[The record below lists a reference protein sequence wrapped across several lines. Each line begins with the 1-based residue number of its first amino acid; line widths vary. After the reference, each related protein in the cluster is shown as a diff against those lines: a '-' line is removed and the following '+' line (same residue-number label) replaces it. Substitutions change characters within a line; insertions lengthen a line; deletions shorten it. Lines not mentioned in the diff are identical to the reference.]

1 MIGLFGPHKNL
12 VSDGK
17 EKILLNEKKESSGP
31 GSVNVLDPAVEDLL
45 TKLEMMHLRP
55 IFAEQELTMDDLAE
69 LDRDDLRG
77 MGVKKVRDQ
86 IKIVKWIQEQQ
97 QQQQQLQQQ
106 QQQQQMADD
115 IKLRWSSDDFYPS
128 DEEISTAVSLGMISL
143 K

>member
-1 MIGLFGPHKNL
+1 MDQKLPSDDDDHDDRIEDTDHASSRLAGFG
-12 VSDGK
+12 
-17 EKILLNEKKESSGP
+17 
-31 GSVNVLDPAVEDLL
+31 NVLDPGVEDLL
-45 TKLEMMHLRP
+45 TKLEMIHLRP

-69 LDRDDLRG
+69 LDKEDLRG

-128 DEEISTAVSLGMISL
+128 DEEISTAVFLGMISL

>member
-1 MIGLFGPHKNL
+1 MRLFGPQKNL
-12 VSDGK
+12 VSDGN
-17 EKILLNEKKESSGP
+17 EKLLSYEKKESSQLAGF
-31 GSVNVLDPAVEDLL
+31 GNVLDPGVEDLL
-45 TKLEMMHLRP
+45 TKLEMIHLRP

-69 LDRDDLRG
+69 LDKEDLRG

-128 DEEISTAVSLGMISL
+128 DEEISTAVFLGMISL

>member
-1 MIGLFGPHKNL
+1 MP
-12 VSDGK
+12 SDDDDDDRI
-17 EKILLNEKKESSGP
+17 EDTDHASSRP
-31 GSVNVLDPAVEDLL
+31 DGSVNVLDPAVEDLL
-45 TKLEMMHLRP
+45 TKLEMIHLRP

-69 LDRDDLRG
+69 LDKEDLRG

-128 DEEISTAVSLGMISL
+128 DEEISTAVFLGMISL

>member
-1 MIGLFGPHKNL
+1 M
-12 VSDGK
+12 
-17 EKILLNEKKESSGP
+17 
-31 GSVNVLDPAVEDLL
+31 EDLL
-45 TKLEMMHLRP
+45 TKLELIHLRP

-86 IKIVKWIQEQQ
+86 MKIVKWIQEQK
-97 QQQQQLQQQ
+97 QQQQQLEQQQQ

-128 DEEISTAVSLGMISL
+128 DEEISTAVFLGMISL

>member
-1 MIGLFGPHKNL
+1 MP
-12 VSDGK
+12 SDDDDHDD
-17 EKILLNEKKESSGP
+17 KIEDTDHASSRP
-31 GSVNVLDPAVEDLL
+31 AGSVNVLDPAVEDLL
-45 TKLEMMHLRP
+45 TKLEMIHLRP

-69 LDRDDLRG
+69 LDKEDLRG

-86 IKIVKWIQEQQ
+86 IKIVKWIQE
-97 QQQQQLQQQ
+97 QQQ

-128 DEEISTAVSLGMISL
+128 DEEISTAVFLGMISL

>member
-1 MIGLFGPHKNL
+1 MDQKLP
-12 VSDGK
+12 SDDDDDDRI
-17 EKILLNEKKESSGP
+17 EDTDHASSRLA
-31 GSVNVLDPAVEDLL
+31 GSVNVLDPGVEDLL
-45 TKLEMMHLRP
+45 TKLEMIHLRP

-69 LDRDDLRG
+69 LDKEDLRG

-128 DEEISTAVSLGMISL
+128 DEEISTAVFLGMISL

>member
-1 MIGLFGPHKNL
+1 MDQKLP
-12 VSDGK
+12 SDDDDDDDRI
-17 EKILLNEKKESSGP
+17 EDTDHASSRLA

-45 TKLEMMHLRP
+45 TKLEMIHLRP

-69 LDRDDLRG
+69 LDKEDLRG

-106 QQQQQMADD
+106 QQQQQMADN
-115 IKLRWSSDDFYPS
+115 IKLRWSSNDFYPS
-128 DEEISTAVSLGMISL
+128 DEKISTAVSLGMISL

>member
-1 MIGLFGPHKNL
+1 M
-12 VSDGK
+12 
-17 EKILLNEKKESSGP
+17 
-31 GSVNVLDPAVEDLL
+31 EDLL
-45 TKLEMMHLRP
+45 TKLEMIHLRP

-69 LDRDDLRG
+69 LDKEDLRG

-86 IKIVKWIQEQQ
+86 MKIVKWIQEQQ

-128 DEEISTAVSLGMISL
+128 DEEISTAVFLGMISL

>member
-1 MIGLFGPHKNL
+1 M
-12 VSDGK
+12 
-17 EKILLNEKKESSGP
+17 
-31 GSVNVLDPAVEDLL
+31 EDLA
-45 TKLEMMHLRP
+45 KL
-55 IFAEQELTMDDLAE
+55 DK
-69 LDRDDLRG
+69 DDLRG

-86 IKIVKWIQEQQ
+86 MKIVKWIQEQQ

-128 DEEISTAVSLGMISL
+128 DEKISTAVSLGMISL

>member
-1 MIGLFGPHKNL
+1 MDQKLP
-12 VSDGK
+12 SDDDDQDD
-17 EKILLNEKKESSGP
+17 KIEDTDHASSRP
-31 GSVNVLDPAVEDLL
+31 AGSVNVLDPAVEDLL
-45 TKLEMMHLRP
+45 TKLEMIHLRP

-69 LDRDDLRG
+69 LDKEDLRG

-86 IKIVKWIQEQQ
+86 MKIVIWIQEQQ
-97 QQQQQLQQQ
+97 QQE
-106 QQQQQMADD
+106 QQQQMADD